1 MGAGEV
7 LIIIGAIVIAFS
19 SVTAIGAISGKLEGV
34 VTIQEKFLV
43 TIFLFILL
51 IMGWVLLYNG
61 ILIIICNKMGKR
73 LSLEDKAKIANGN
86 ERHCRQCNHR
96 VCPDGLLEVCSEAF
110 IRGYKK
116 GYKQNQKEQKE
127 RIDKILHPV
136 TEPCGSN
143 AIFVFFRDVRSGEL
157 QPYIEDMR
165 MPDAKRYQDIGSI
178 RFSQEKDEPQKL
190 QIAWCYPKDL
200 VELLGYDKKYAD
212 FERIALSEGAFSYPR
227 EEYEENLQKYSALR
241 HEHKKYYRYRKFK
254 K

>member
-1 MGAGEV
+1 ME
-7 LIIIGAIVIAFS
+7 
-19 SVTAIGAISGKLEGV
+19 
-34 VTIQEKFLV
+34 
-43 TIFLFILL
+43 
-51 IMGWVLLYNG
+51 
-61 ILIIICNKMGKR
+61 KR

-86 ERHCRQCNHR
+86 ERHCRQCNHH
-96 VCPDGLLEVCSEAF
+96 VCPDGFLKVCSEAF

-165 MPDAKRYQDIGSI
+165 MPDAKCYQDIGSI
-178 RFSQEKDEPQKL
+178 RFSPEKDEPQKL

-200 VELLGYDKKYAD
+200 IELLGYDKKYAD

-227 EEYEENLQKYSALR
+227 EEYERNLQKYSALR
-241 HEHKKYYRYRKFK
+241 YEYKKYYHYKKFK
-254 K
+254 KQIFMDKKDISITVILELGGDLCGMTIKDKNDKVVQFEDLVRSEQIKILNCLSQNYNFLVRFLKEKEG

>member
-1 MGAGEV
+1 
-7 LIIIGAIVIAFS
+7 
-19 SVTAIGAISGKLEGV
+19 
-34 VTIQEKFLV
+34 
-43 TIFLFILL
+43 
-51 IMGWVLLYNG
+51 
-61 ILIIICNKMGKR
+61 MGKR
-73 LSLEDKAKIANGN
+73 LSLEDKARIANSN
-86 ERHCRQCNHR
+86 ERHCTKCNHR
-96 VCPDGLLEVCSEAF
+96 VCPDSLLKLCSEAF

-178 RFSQEKDEPQKL
+178 SFFPEKDEPQKL

-200 VELLGYDKKYAD
+200 IELLGYDKKYAD

-227 EEYEENLQKYSALR
+227 EEYERNLQKYSALR
-241 HEHKKYYRYRKFK
+241 YEYKKYYHYKKFK
-254 K
+254 KQLFMDKKDISITVILELGGDLCGMTIKDKNDKVVQFEDLMRSEQIKILNCLSQNYNFLVRFLKEKEG

>member
-1 MGAGEV
+1 ME
-7 LIIIGAIVIAFS
+7 
-19 SVTAIGAISGKLEGV
+19 
-34 VTIQEKFLV
+34 
-43 TIFLFILL
+43 
-51 IMGWVLLYNG
+51 
-61 ILIIICNKMGKR
+61 KR

-86 ERHCRQCNHR
+86 ERHCRQCNHH
-96 VCPDGLLEVCSEAF
+96 VCPDGFLKVCSEAF

-165 MPDAKRYQDIGSI
+165 MPDAKCYQDIGSI
-178 RFSQEKDEPQKL
+178 RFSPEKDEPQKL

-200 VELLGYDKKYAD
+200 IELLGYDKKYAD

-227 EEYEENLQKYSALR
+227 EEYERNLQKYSALR
-241 HEHKKYYRYRKFK
+241 YEYKKYYHYKKFK
-254 K
+254 KQLFMDKKDISITVILELGGDLCGMTIKDKNDKVVQFEDLMRSEQIKILNCLSQNYNFLVRFLKEKEG

>member
-1 MGAGEV
+1 
-7 LIIIGAIVIAFS
+7 
-19 SVTAIGAISGKLEGV
+19 
-34 VTIQEKFLV
+34 
-43 TIFLFILL
+43 
-51 IMGWVLLYNG
+51 
-61 ILIIICNKMGKR
+61 MGKR
-73 LSLEDKAKIANGN
+73 LSLEDKARIANSN
-86 ERHCRQCNHR
+86 ERHCTKCNHR
-96 VCPDGLLEVCSEAF
+96 VCPDSLLKLCSEAF

-157 QPYIEDMR
+157 QPYIEEMR

-178 RFSQEKDEPQKL
+178 KFSPEKDEPQKL

-212 FERIALSEGAFSYPR
+212 FERIALIEGAFSYPR
-227 EEYEENLQKYSALR
+227 EEYEKNLQKYSDVR
-241 HEHKKYYRYRKFK
+241 CKYEKHYYYRKIK

>member
-1 MGAGEV
+1 M
-7 LIIIGAIVIAFS
+7 S
-19 SVTAIGAISGKLEGV
+19 
-34 VTIQEKFLV
+34 
-43 TIFLFILL
+43 
-51 IMGWVLLYNG
+51 
-61 ILIIICNKMGKR
+61 KR

-96 VCPDGLLEVCSEAF
+96 VCPDGLLKVCSEAF

-165 MPDAKRYQDIGSI
+165 MPDAKRCQDIGSI
-178 RFSQEKDEPQKL
+178 RFSTEKDEPQKL

-227 EEYEENLQKYSALR
+227 EEYEKNLQKYSALR
-241 HEHKKYYRYRKFK
+241 HEYKKYYRYRKFK

>member
-1 MGAGEV
+1 
-7 LIIIGAIVIAFS
+7 
-19 SVTAIGAISGKLEGV
+19 
-34 VTIQEKFLV
+34 
-43 TIFLFILL
+43 
-51 IMGWVLLYNG
+51 
-61 ILIIICNKMGKR
+61 MGKR
-73 LSLEDKAKIANGN
+73 LSLEDKARIANSN
-86 ERHCRQCNHR
+86 ERHCKKCNHR
-96 VCPDGLLEVCSEAF
+96 VCPDSLLKLCSEAF

-116 GYKQNQKEQKE
+116 GYNQNQKEQKE

-178 RFSQEKDEPQKL
+178 RFSPEKDEPQKL

-200 VELLGYDKKYAD
+200 IELLGYDKKYAD

-227 EEYEENLQKYSALR
+227 EEYERNLQKYSALR
-241 HEHKKYYRYRKFK
+241 YEYKKYYHYKKFK

>member
-1 MGAGEV
+1 ME
-7 LIIIGAIVIAFS
+7 
-19 SVTAIGAISGKLEGV
+19 
-34 VTIQEKFLV
+34 
-43 TIFLFILL
+43 
-51 IMGWVLLYNG
+51 
-61 ILIIICNKMGKR
+61 KR
-73 LSLEDKAKIANGN
+73 LSLEDKARIANSN
-86 ERHCRQCNHR
+86 DSHCTKCNHR
-96 VCPDGLLEVCSEAF
+96 VCPDSLLKLCSEAF

-157 QPYIEDMR
+157 QPYIEEMR

-178 RFSQEKDEPQKL
+178 SFFPEKDEPQKL

-200 VELLGYDKKYAD
+200 IELLGYDKKYAD

-227 EEYEENLQKYSALR
+227 EEYERNLQKYSALR
-241 HEHKKYYRYRKFK
+241 YEYKKYYHYKKFK
-254 K
+254 KQIFMDKKDISITVILELGGDLCGMTIKDKNDKVVQFEDLMRSEQIKILNCLSQNYNFLVRFLKEKEG

>member
-1 MGAGEV
+1 ME
-7 LIIIGAIVIAFS
+7 
-19 SVTAIGAISGKLEGV
+19 
-34 VTIQEKFLV
+34 
-43 TIFLFILL
+43 
-51 IMGWVLLYNG
+51 
-61 ILIIICNKMGKR
+61 KR

-96 VCPDGLLEVCSEAF
+96 VCPDGLLKVCSEAF

-178 RFSQEKDEPQKL
+178 SFFPEKDEPQKL

-212 FERIALSEGAFSYPR
+212 FERIALSEGTFSYPR
-227 EEYEENLQKYSALR
+227 EEYERNLQKYSALR
-241 HEHKKYYRYRKFK
+241 YEYKKYYHYRKFK
-254 K
+254 KQIFMDKKDISITVILELGGDLCGMTIKDKNDKVVQFEDLVRSEQIKILNCLSQNYNFLVRFLKEKEG

>member
-1 MGAGEV
+1 
-7 LIIIGAIVIAFS
+7 
-19 SVTAIGAISGKLEGV
+19 
-34 VTIQEKFLV
+34 
-43 TIFLFILL
+43 
-51 IMGWVLLYNG
+51 
-61 ILIIICNKMGKR
+61 MGKR
-73 LSLEDKAKIANGN
+73 LSLEDKARIANSN
-86 ERHCRQCNHR
+86 ERHCTKCNHR
-96 VCPDGLLEVCSEAF
+96 VCPDSLLKLCSEAF

-157 QPYIEDMR
+157 QPYIEEMR

-178 RFSQEKDEPQKL
+178 SFFPEKDEPQKL

-200 VELLGYDKKYAD
+200 IELLGYDKKYAD

-227 EEYEENLQKYSALR
+227 EEYERNLQKYSALR
-241 HEHKKYYRYRKFK
+241 YEYKKYYHYKKFK
-254 K
+254 KQLFMDKKDISITVILELGGDLCGMTIKDKNDKVVQFEDLMRSEQIKILNCLSQNYNFLVRFLKEKEG

>member
-1 MGAGEV
+1 
-7 LIIIGAIVIAFS
+7 
-19 SVTAIGAISGKLEGV
+19 
-34 VTIQEKFLV
+34 
-43 TIFLFILL
+43 
-51 IMGWVLLYNG
+51 
-61 ILIIICNKMGKR
+61 MGKR
-73 LSLEDKAKIANGN
+73 LSLEDKAKMANGN

-96 VCPDGLLEVCSEAF
+96 VCPDGLLKLCSEAF

-127 RIDKILHPV
+127 RIDKILHAV

-178 RFSQEKDEPQKL
+178 KFSPEKDEPQKL

-200 VELLGYDKKYAD
+200 VKLLGYDKKYAD

-227 EEYEENLQKYSALR
+227 EEYERNLQKYSALR
-241 HEHKKYYRYRKFK
+241 YEYKKYYHYKKFK
-254 K
+254 KQLFMDKKHISLTVTLELGGDLCGMTIKDKNDKVVQFEDLVRSEQIKILNCLSQNYNFLVRFLKEKEG

>member
-1 MGAGEV
+1 ME
-7 LIIIGAIVIAFS
+7 
-19 SVTAIGAISGKLEGV
+19 
-34 VTIQEKFLV
+34 
-43 TIFLFILL
+43 
-51 IMGWVLLYNG
+51 
-61 ILIIICNKMGKR
+61 KR

-86 ERHCRQCNHR
+86 ERHCRQCNHH
-96 VCPDGLLEVCSEAF
+96 VCPDGFLKVCSEAF

-165 MPDAKRYQDIGSI
+165 MPDAKCYQDIGSI
-178 RFSQEKDEPQKL
+178 RFSPEKDEPQKL

-227 EEYEENLQKYSALR
+227 EEYERNLQKYSALR
-241 HEHKKYYRYRKFK
+241 YEYKKYYHYRKFK

>member
-1 MGAGEV
+1 
-7 LIIIGAIVIAFS
+7 
-19 SVTAIGAISGKLEGV
+19 
-34 VTIQEKFLV
+34 
-43 TIFLFILL
+43 
-51 IMGWVLLYNG
+51 
-61 ILIIICNKMGKR
+61 MGKR
-73 LSLEDKAKIANGN
+73 LSLEDKAKIDNGN

-96 VCPDGLLEVCSEAF
+96 VCPDGLLKVCSEAF

-178 RFSQEKDEPQKL
+178 KFSPKKGEPQKL

-227 EEYEENLQKYSALR
+227 EEYEENLQKYSSVR
-241 HEHKKYYRYRKFK
+241 YEHKKYYHYRKLK